1 MSYDFSLSFINS
13 QTSTLNSQFLIF
25 NSQFKKMSELPP
37 KPNVWVN
44 ILKFA
49 ITVLSAIAAALG
61 VQACS

>member
-1 MSYDFSLSFINS
+1 MSSSS
-13 QTSTLNSQFLIF
+13 GS
-25 NSQFKKMSELPP
+25 
-37 KPNVWVN
+37 NVWVS